1 VRTGLLTGLS
11 VPVVPHP
18 VHYIIP
24 LLQVVSLSFPGSYWM
39 LDSAPFYT
47 PCLYLCPFPSNIHFT
62 LKMEN
67 AIKASNLTS
76 FYYYKYMKFYGLE
89 IFAFKEYEE
98 VWALYTDLVLLG

>member
-1 VRTGLLTGLS
+1 
-11 VPVVPHP
+11 
-18 VHYIIP
+18 
-24 LLQVVSLSFPGSYWM
+24 
-39 LDSAPFYT
+39 
-47 PCLYLCPFPSNIHFT
+47 
-62 LKMEN
+62 MEN